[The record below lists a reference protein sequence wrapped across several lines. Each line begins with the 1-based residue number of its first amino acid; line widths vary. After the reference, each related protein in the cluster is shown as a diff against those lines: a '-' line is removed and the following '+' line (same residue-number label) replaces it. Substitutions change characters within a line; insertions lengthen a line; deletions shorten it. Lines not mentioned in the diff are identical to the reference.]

1 MEKGEREM
9 ALPMKEADDSYLNKE
24 NGATVCLTD
33 GSPEMN
39 GSYWGEE
46 LRCRDQ
52 LRKGVAA
59 SERIAGETGRNQEE
73 GAGCCGPGGLVYSYL

>member
-1 MEKGEREM
+1 MGEVRLLKANFEVLTHCSMEKGESEM

-39 GSYWGEE
+39 GSY
-46 LRCRDQ
+46 
-52 LRKGVAA
+52 
-59 SERIAGETGRNQEE
+59 
-73 GAGCCGPGGLVYSYL
+73 

>member
-1 MEKGEREM
+1 MGEVRLLNANFEVLTHCSMENGECEM

-39 GSYWGEE
+39 GSY
-46 LRCRDQ
+46 
-52 LRKGVAA
+52 
-59 SERIAGETGRNQEE
+59 
-73 GAGCCGPGGLVYSYL
+73 